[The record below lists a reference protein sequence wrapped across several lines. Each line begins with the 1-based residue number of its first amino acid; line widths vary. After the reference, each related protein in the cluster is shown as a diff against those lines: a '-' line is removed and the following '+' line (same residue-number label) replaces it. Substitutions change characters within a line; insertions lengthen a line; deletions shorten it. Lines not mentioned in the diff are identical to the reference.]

1 MKKKNIKAPTFQL
14 SRQQWEALE
23 HRIKEEMKASPD
35 SHGWDHIR
43 RVYNLCLKIGR
54 KEKADLTVLKLSAL
68 LHDIGRKEEQ
78 DSKGTRCHALVG
90 SQKAL
95 KIMVGLGIP
104 RIIQKEVLHCIRSHR
119 FRGRQS
125 PRSLE
130 AKILF
135 DADKLDSIG
144 AVGIGRAFLFAGE
157 VGARLHNSHKDL
169 SGTVSYSREDTAY
182 REFQFKLKKVRD
194 RMQTTSGK
202 AMAEGRHR
210 FMVRF
215 FNHLDA
221 EVSGKK

>member
-1 MKKKNIKAPTFQL
+1 MNRSSFQFTSEQCELLKQQVKK
-14 SRQQWEALE
+14 
-23 HRIKEEMKASPD
+23 EMERFPN

-43 RVYNLCLKIGR
+43 RVYALCLKLGR
-54 KEKADLTVLKLSAL
+54 KEKADLNILKLSAL
-68 LHDIGRKEEQ
+68 LHDIGRKEELE
-78 DSKGTRCHALVG
+78 SKGKMCHARVG
-90 SQKAL
+90 SQKARRIL
-95 KIMVGLGIP
+95 ADFGIP
-104 RIIQKEVLHCIRSHR
+104 RAVQKEVLHCIRSHR
-119 FRGRQS
+119 FRGRQA
-125 PRSLE
+125 PQSLE

-182 REFQFKLKKVRD
+182 REFQFKLKKIRN
-194 RMQTTSGK
+194 RMQTPSGK
-202 AMAEGRHR
+202 SLAEGRHR

-215 FNHLDA
+215 FSHLDA